1 LGGTPLLNQLLQEA
15 TDRCFELKDHATA
28 AAEAVDGLRQKAVSA
43 RETLTEEGEEAQR
56 ALEEVVRVVEAAQG
70 RLETASGN
78 AQTNFEALAARAAEA
93 RDGVGQLLAQ
103 VKTSVTELEAREDD
117 VSARLETAQ
126 SGVEQDYQALSQRV
140 HELQAVADARL
151 TEAASSITRFR
162 EAVDVARQEFGDAQ
176 TRFLQS
182 VDQLEAAAWEETQAC
197 VTGVQT
203 TLREAAESLVGMG
216 NQILDAHNQAV
227 VALRKKVAEEAVQKV
242 VESLDP
248 VSQAMAALGED
259 ARTQDQA
266 VADAC
271 GRIGV
276 KAEAVVQALRSALMP
291 VLAQSGRL
299 K

>member
-291 VLAQSGRL
+291 VLSQSGRL

>member
-1 LGGTPLLNQLLQEA
+1 MGGTPLLNQLLQEA

-197 VTGVQT
+197 VAGVQT